1 MGFILDCMKLH
12 LKELIIKMSERDYH
26 EFLQISNEYGL
37 SVEEKIYEI
46 IDYYL
51 LIRRKS
57 LINYKF
63 RELN

>member
-12 LKELIIKMSERDYH
+12 LKELIIKMNEKDYH

-46 IDYYL
+46 YRYDHI
-51 LIRRKS
+51 ISS
-57 LINYKF
+57 LSDLVIINW
-63 RELN
+63 L